1 MRFPRHA
8 ARRSPADAAFR
19 AAFVASITRSIFS
32 PTKRLISTVPNALHQ
47 CMLLLDIHDPFFI
60 MESSDLNNA
69 TRDDLLAEL
78 EAMRAIGQE
87 YRLLLDESS
96 DPIFAFFPDG
106 EYRYV
111 NRAFARGVGKKLED
125 IMSHRIWDVFPKDEA
140 DKRFAIVRWVFE
152 NGDSRTIEVRVPRA
166 EGDRYYLTTVK
177 PIMDDQLRVISVICI
192 SKDITERKHMEDRL
206 AHLAQHDA
214 LTDLPNR
221 ALFSDRLQKAI
232 TQAKRDGTRLAL
244 LSIDLDRFKPV
255 NDSFG
260 HHVGDL
266 LLQAVAKRMQ
276 ECIRESDSV
285 GRIGGDEFL
294 VLLPSVDGA
303 DDAMN
308 VAEKIHG
315 ALAQPFEL
323 PDCASVSISSCI
335 GIALYPDHG
344 ERELELLRNA
354 DSSMYNAKLQGRNR
368 ICVFQFAH

>member
-1 MRFPRHA
+1 
-8 ARRSPADAAFR
+8 
-19 AAFVASITRSIFS
+19 
-32 PTKRLISTVPNALHQ
+32 
-47 CMLLLDIHDPFFI
+47 

-69 TRDDLLAEL
+69 TREDLIAEL
-78 EAMRAIGQE
+78 VAIRAIEQE

-125 IMSHRIWDVFPKDEA
+125 IMGHRIWDVFPKDEA

-152 NGDSRTIEVRVPRA
+152 NGDSRTIEVRVPRPD
-166 EGDRYYLTTVK
+166 GDRYYLTTVK
-177 PIMDDQLRVISVICI
+177 PIMDDQLQVISVICI

-206 AHLAQHDA
+206 AHLAQHDG

-266 LLQAVAKRMQ
+266 LLQAVAKRML

-303 DDAMN
+303 DDAIH
-308 VAEKIHG
+308 VAEKIHR
-315 ALAQPFEL
+315 ALAQPFDL
-323 PDCASVSISSCI
+323 PDYASLNISSCI

-344 ERELELLRNA
+344 CSELELLRNA
-354 DSSMYNAKLQGRNR
+354 DSSMYDAKLRGRNR
-368 ICVFQFAH
+368 IRIFQSAD

>member
-1 MRFPRHA
+1 M
-8 ARRSPADAAFR
+8 
-19 AAFVASITRSIFS
+19 
-32 PTKRLISTVPNALHQ
+32 LI
-47 CMLLLDIHDPFFI
+47 LDIHDPLFI
-60 MESSDLNNA
+60 MESSDLNKP
-69 TRDDLLAEL
+69 TRDELLAEL
-78 EAMRAIGQE
+78 EAVRSIERE

-111 NRAFARGVGKKLED
+111 NRALARGVGKRTEEIIGHK
-125 IMSHRIWDVFPKDEA
+125 IWDVFSTEEA
-140 DKRFAIVRWVFE
+140 DKRFAVVRWVFE
-152 NGDSRTIEVRVPRA
+152 NGDSRIIEVRVPRPD
-166 EGDRYYLTTVK
+166 GDHYYLTTVK
-177 PIMDDQLRVISVICI
+177 PIMDDLLNVVSVICI

-260 HHVGDL
+260 HPVGDL
-266 LLQAVAKRMQ
+266 LLQAVAKRML
-276 ECIRESDSV
+276 ESIRESDSV

-294 VLLPSVDGA
+294 VLLPSVDGI
-303 DDAMN
+303 DDAVN
-308 VAEKIHG
+308 VAEKIHR

-323 PDCASVSISSCI
+323 PEYGRLSISSCI

-344 ERELELLRNA
+344 ESELILLRNA
-354 DSSMYNAKLQGRNR
+354 DCSMYNAKLQGRNR
-368 ICVFQFAH
+368 VRVFQFAN